1 MKVIINNRQH
11 LLLVENNQ
19 KWDKFIQYFN
29 NNTMNKNTKEWLND
43 FFNTFNL
50 NKETLLNS
58 ESLYNIFLDF
68 FRKNVDY
75 YSNNLMEYGEK
86 ITEIFDL
93 ISEKESKRILSSKS
107 NPLEKI
113 KQLIKLEFKFPWKY
127 DINKGFTSI
136 IDNLVYDAVEYAVKN
151 YNPIDAITQLSII
164 KDNVW
169 NERRE
174 ILVPLV
180 KDFASKNG
188 LVLIP
193 KHKGI
198 TFKKG
203 DESRIRD
210 LINYIKDVPIL
221 PKKTKRGFL
230 NYINQTESG
239 GQLSTFWSAAN
250 QSGIIQKVGG
260 GNNVTYELGPNYKDW
275 EEGKVVAF

>member
-1 MKVIINNRQH
+1 MKVKINNRQH
-11 LLLVENNQ
+11 LLLVENTQ
-19 KWDKFIQYFN
+19 RWDKFNQYFKN
-29 NNTMNKNTKEWLND
+29 NVLNKNTEEWLND

-50 NKETLLNS
+50 NKETLVTS

-68 FRKNVDY
+68 FRKNSDY
-75 YSNNLMEYGEK
+75 YNNNLMKYGKK
-86 ITEIFDL
+86 IEEIFDL
-93 ISEKESKRILSSKS
+93 ISEKESKRILSSKG

-113 KQLIKLEFKFPWKY
+113 KQLLILENKFPWRYENNSLKEIVDGLLY
-127 DINKGFTSI
+127 D
-136 IDNLVYDAVEYAVKN
+136 VVEYSFKN

-164 KDNVW
+164 KDKMGISRS
-169 NERRE
+169 ESM
-174 ILVPLV
+174 IPLV

-188 LVLIP
+188 ITLIP
-193 KHKGI
+193 KHKGF

-210 LINYIKDVPIL
+210 LINYIKDVPLL

-230 NYINQTESG
+230 NYIGQTESG

-250 QSGIIQKVGG
+250 QSGIIQQVGG
-260 GNNVTYELGPNYKDW
+260 GNNVTYELGPNYKAW

>member
-93 ISEKESKRILSSKS
+93 ISEKESKRILSSKG

-113 KQLIKLEFKFPWKY
+113 KQLIILEYKFPWKY
-127 DINKGFTSI
+127 ENVILTEVVDG
-136 IDNLVYDAVEYAVKN
+136 LLYDAVEYSFKN
-151 YNPIDAITQLSII
+151 YTPVDAITQLSII
-164 KDNVW
+164 KDKIGNRA
-169 NERRE
+169 EGM
-174 ILVPLV
+174 IPLV

-188 LVLIP
+188 ITLIP
-193 KHKGI
+193 KHKGF
-198 TFKKG
+198 TFQKG

-230 NYINQTESG
+230 NYIGQTESG

>member
-93 ISEKESKRILSSKS
+93 ISEKESKRILSSNG

-113 KQLIKLEFKFPWKY
+113 KQLIILEYKFPWKY
-127 DINKGFTSI
+127 ENVILTEVVDG
-136 IDNLVYDAVEYAVKN
+136 LLYDAVEYSFKN
-151 YNPIDAITQLSII
+151 YTPVDAITQLSII
-164 KDNVW
+164 KDKIGNRA
-169 NERRE
+169 EGM
-174 ILVPLV
+174 IPLV

-188 LVLIP
+188 ITLIP

>member
-1 MKVIINNRQH
+1 M
-11 LLLVENNQ
+11 
-19 KWDKFIQYFN
+19 
-29 NNTMNKNTKEWLND
+29 
-43 FFNTFNL
+43 
-50 NKETLLNS
+50 
-58 ESLYNIFLDF
+58 
-68 FRKNVDY
+68 
-75 YSNNLMEYGEK
+75 
-86 ITEIFDL
+86 
-93 ISEKESKRILSSKS
+93 
-107 NPLEKI
+107 
-113 KQLIKLEFKFPWKY
+113 
-127 DINKGFTSI
+127 
-136 IDNLVYDAVEYAVKN
+136 
-151 YNPIDAITQLSII
+151 
-164 KDNVW
+164 
-169 NERRE
+169 
-174 ILVPLV
+174 VPLV